1 MRNLKIKSCAKD
13 EKGIALL
20 FTLGIL
26 AALLIIALGF
36 ATTSITER
44 RAAGNN
50 NDLSVARMLAESA
63 VNRAVG
69 AMRFYSEYGSGSE
82 FDDVK
87 SHDETSVDNKETFD
101 FLWKLDTVV
110 NGTPIYTWPY
120 TTYNKTDKGAV
131 HWQYIDNGL
140 TGTDKK
146 LIGRVAYVVVGSGG
160 KLDPSATVSHDVA
173 AGAASWT
180 NPASKPSTAVDENGV
195 DNVDRKGAEV
205 YELSMKNLNSAM
217 VWFDLT
223 KMNSSVIA
231 GGQLANDTRW
241 KDWATIHTA
250 LALDDTSD
258 PTGADREQLRKWFI
272 INNPKDPEA
281 FWADINSDGKEE
293 TSEMFHR
300 FNLSRT
306 DWDTLDAAPNGNAD
320 GYPTNEILR
329 DPTAYTAA
337 STHNGTG
344 IKWLKNN
351 TALPAGNF
359 PDATTRA
366 KQIAANL
373 IDYCDTNDDV
383 TSDQLPANW
392 AATAP
397 TYTGLEKTP
406 YINEIMGNYE
416 STIGVTTVSGDYHI
430 TSTVSNFNVGVEII
444 NLYGQ
449 AGTATAY
456 ISGEWTYERLRPNGT
471 TATGPTPLTVGQ
483 FTDLAVPVTFLAT
496 DSYKFATV
504 LAGTYTSGA
513 AADGGTLPKINWAR
527 AKITKAYLE
536 FNGKNVD
543 YSTLDG
549 NWHQELNVVVTTGV
563 GTFSG
568 DAWYSWQVED
578 PKNNLH
584 AADWNFASMVAA
596 DYTTAG
602 GTPGTQ
608 NMITGVLVTS
618 SSGDNEGCAP
628 EAVST
633 NYIRDKPM
641 QSPWELGFIHRG
653 AKWETLN
660 IHTYNTTAGVSNTG
674 GIGTYANGDANIL
687 DQVKMTSAT
696 QVYGKV
702 NVQASKVDVLK
713 ALLGYVRV
721 GVALTNNG
729 TDGTPGTA
737 DDGNPGLRSGT
748 GSGTLLDYNSDVT
761 NIATAINTGTGVKPY
776 KTRAQLARLT
786 NLYGLTGASASGINQ
801 NTKAKKDEII
811 GKIINLTKAGASDTV
826 TVIAIAQSIR
836 DVGATAGITI
846 RKDLNQNGTIS
857 NATTESMQGD
867 NIAKIAVGYRDNNN
881 VDMAPSIPD
890 FYETKSCTLGKYDI
904 GMDEILAEQKIMA
917 TVYRESATGK
927 WMILRY
933 EYLEE

>member
-1 MRNLKIKSCAKD
+1 MRNLKIKSCIKD

-87 SHDETSVDNKETFD
+87 SHDETTANKETFD

-110 NGTPIYTWPY
+110 NGTPIYSWPY
-120 TTYNKTDKGAV
+120 ASYAPGDKGAV

-140 TGTDKK
+140 PLADPNRK
-146 LIGRVAYVVVGSGG
+146 LIGRIAYVVVGSGG

-180 NPASKPSTAVDENGV
+180 NPASKPSTAVDEFGV

-217 VWFDLT
+217 VWFDT
-223 KMNSSVIA
+223 YIPKMNSSVIA

-241 KDWATIHTA
+241 KDWTTMHTA
-250 LALDDTSD
+250 LALDNTSD

-281 FWADINSDGKEE
+281 FWVDINADGKEE

-300 FNLSRT
+300 FNLART
-306 DWDTLDAAPNGNAD
+306 DWDTLDTAPNGNAD
-320 GYPTNEILR
+320 GNPTNEILR

-337 STHNGTG
+337 ATHNGTG
-344 IKWLKNN
+344 IKWLKND

-359 PDATTRA
+359 PDAATRA

-373 IDYCDTNDDV
+373 IDYCDTNDEV
-383 TSDQLPANW
+383 TSDQPPANW
-392 AATAP
+392 ATTAP

-527 AKITKAYLE
+527 AKITKAYLV
-536 FNGKNVD
+536 FNSKNAD

-549 NWHQELNVVVTTGV
+549 NWHQLNDVVVTTGV

-568 DAWYSWQVED
+568 DAWYSWQVDD
-578 PKNNLH
+578 PKSNLH
-584 AADWNFASMVAA
+584 ATDWTNFTSMVAA
-596 DYTTAG
+596 DYTSAG
-602 GTPGTQ
+602 GTP
-608 NMITGVLVTS
+608 NAINSIITCTTTGDSEAGATPTS
-618 SSGDNEGCAP
+618 I
-628 EAVST
+628 ST
-633 NYIRDKPM
+633 NFIRNAPM
-641 QSPWELGFIHRG
+641 QSPWELGFINRG

-702 NVQASKVDVLK
+702 NVQAASVDVLK

-721 GVALTNNG
+721 GVALPNNG
-729 TDGTPGTA
+729 TDGTPGNA
-737 DDGNPGLRSGT
+737 DDGNPGLRAGA

-776 KTRAQLARLT
+776 KTRAQLARQT

-801 NTKAKKDEII
+801 NTKAEKDEII

-846 RKDLNQNGTIS
+846 NKDLNQNGTVD
-857 NATTESMQGD
+857 TT
-867 NIAKIAVGYRDNNN
+867 
-881 VDMAPSIPD
+881 DMKTD
-890 FYETKSCTLGKYDI
+890 
-904 GMDEILAEQKIMA
+904 
-917 TVYRESATGK
+917 
-927 WMILRY
+927 
-933 EYLEE
+933 